1 MVALSIQ
8 PTRTSPSPA
17 PPKHRRKK
25 KQLGKSEENEE
36 DGPQVDAALEDE
48 VGELELSIWIEN

>member
-25 KQLGKSEENEE
+25 KQLRKSEENEE

-48 VGELELSIWIEN
+48 VGELELSI